1 MANSHSFSLVPR
13 GHSWSPVCTIRYN
26 RVQHLHEQTAFLTI
40 IFKTLRLIRLTRI
53 LSYEPG
59 AKAAN
64 SKALPRA
71 NCVTIQLTV
80 RAWSHESGWPGLS
93 GWLALP
99 RWLLSRY
106 FMKGP
111 ARSHY
116 IYYVEI
122 GHDALEQC
130 VTRCSVSRWVRSP
143 GRPTS
148 VITWKISTRDPGITI
163 LGSQL
168 TSQAQLSYN
177 CKVDFCCV

>member
-99 RWLLSRY
+99 SWLLSRY
-106 FMKGP
+106 FMKRASP
-111 ARSHY
+111 EPLYLLYR
-116 IYYVEI
+116 
-122 GHDALEQC
+122 DWTQC
-130 VTRCSVSRWVRSP
+130 AWAVCYPLSCFS
-143 GRPTS
+143 
-148 VITWKISTRDPGITI
+148 
-163 LGSQL
+163 LGSFAGSPDERDYL
-168 TSQAQLSYN
+168 ENFHPRSRHHNTGIPANLAGS
-177 CKVDFCCV
+177 VVI